1 VAVKELAGRVA
12 VITGATGGIGAA
24 IARRFAEEGA
34 KLVLAGRNQKRA
46 ATLMESLRT
55 DGAAVD
61 FVIGDIR
68 SNAFIE
74 GLSETV
80 RRTHGHV
87 DALVLNAGAI
97 TFALACDITPDQFDE
112 MMDVN
117 VRAPWLCVRAL
128 YSLLADRASIVV
140 TSSVSAS
147 THFPGETVYCMSKAA
162 LTPFVHGLAVEL
174 GERGIRVNALC
185 PGVIGGEGMSQ
196 DAINASSDPRT
207 ELAANIANTPLRRL
221 GSLEDIADATVFLAS
236 DRSAFITGTNLVIDG
251 GLTIPR
257 IS

>member
-1 VAVKELAGRVA
+1 
-12 VITGATGGIGAA
+12 
-24 IARRFAEEGA
+24 
-34 KLVLAGRNQKRA
+34 
-46 ATLMESLRT
+46 
-55 DGAAVD
+55 
-61 FVIGDIR
+61 
-68 SNAFIE
+68 
-74 GLSETV
+74 
-80 RRTHGHV
+80 
-87 DALVLNAGAI
+87 
-97 TFALACDITPDQFDE
+97 

-128 YSLLADRASIVV
+128 NSVLADRASIVA

-162 LTPFVHGLAVEL
+162 LTPFAHGLAVEL

-185 PGVIGGEGMSQ
+185 RGVIGGEGMSQ
-196 DAINASSDPRT
+196 DAINASSDPHT

-221 GSLEDIADATVFLAS
+221 GSLEEIADATVFLAS